1 MKIQKEFGV
10 TMTVLIG
17 VSVMVLTTTTS
28 FAVARTGS
36 ADCAFGGFATQHGD
50 ASKDCTGKPAD
61 PNCFGE
67 QASKLAQDG
76 SGRGLGDHAG
86 NFDVVGQ
93 PPYDQD
99 GENGRKGVGNNFG
112 DGPSGHA
119 EILLNLGGQTCD
131 TNH

>member
-1 MKIQKEFGV
+1 MKKQKEFGFS
-10 TMTVLIG
+10 TALLFG
-17 VSVMVLTTTTS
+17 LSVMVLSMTAS
-28 FAVARTGS
+28 FAIAKTGS
-36 ADCAFGGFATQHGD
+36 SDCAFGGFVTQHGD
-50 ASKDCTGKPAD
+50 ASKDCKGQPTD

-67 QASKLAQDG
+67 QSSKLAQDA
-76 SGRGLGDHAG
+76 SGQGLGDHAG

-93 PPYDQD
+93 PPFNQD

-131 TNH
+131 VDP

>member
-10 TMTVLIG
+10 QMTVLFG
-17 VSVMVLTTTTS
+17 VSVMVLAMTTS

-50 ASKDCTGKPAD
+50 ASKDCTGKPVD

-67 QASKLAQDG
+67 QASNLAQDS
-76 SGRGLGDHAG
+76 SGQGLGDHAG

-93 PPYDQD
+93 PPFNQD

-131 TNH
+131 ANH

>member
-1 MKIQKEFGV
+1 MKTQKEFGLS
-10 TMTVLIG
+10 MAALIG
-17 VSVMVLTTTTS
+17 VSVVVLSMTAS
-28 FAVARTGS
+28 FAIAKTGS

-50 ASKDCTGKPAD
+50 ASKDCQGKPAD

-67 QASKLAQDG
+67 ESSKLAQDG
-76 SGRGLGDHAG
+76 SGQGLGDHAG

-93 PPYDQD
+93 PPFNHD

-131 TNH
+131 VDP